1 MNSDFM
7 RKLLIAMLVLSLGF
21 ALDISGSIIP
31 NSATLIEGNGTS
43 FDIRVTNWEP
53 QTVNLQVVLTG
64 IPTWM
69 RVSPS
74 RVSIAS
80 GRTETI
86 KLYFSNSADPDSYI
100 YRVQLTSN
108 GTSAWEGSVVVN
120 VVGESTSGTG
130 TGAKSLRISAQ
141 AEVSPGDT
149 IIPNVVVSQGLVPSD
164 IEIVLLKDGKEVAKV
179 SGSLDKVSK
188 SFTLQV
194 PETEEAGDYVLRAHI
209 PGQEIAN
216 ETRIRILDLEKVE
229 VQTDIEQKLL
239 GRQVTFVAKN
249 IGNTEREGTVETQ
262 ISILDRPLLEAT
274 PAPTITKQGL
284 NYRLAWSYSV
294 SPGEEV
300 TVATYTVDYIPY
312 SIIIVLLLIAVVL
325 IFQRPE
331 PVEVKKR
338 VEYIREGDNAH
349 LKIKLHVSNS
359 SDEAIENVIVKDLL
373 PSIASV
379 SKAFIVKPKVTKQKD
394 GSLLKW
400 ELGKFSAGE
409 ERILAYEA
417 ELSFGII
424 GKLEL
429 PKPSVSWNR

>member
-1 MNSDFM
+1 M